1 MAKTKN
7 KKTKIANRGKNAIH
21 DFVITSSDFDG
32 MEMAYDSIESSF
44 KRSCVGTG
52 YCFGD
57 GARDHH
63 FRVKGYARADHIL
76 NHYRSLI
83 SKRRRGGISVFD
95 NTECAS

>member
-7 KKTKIANRGKNAIH
+7 KIANHGKNAIH
-21 DFVITSSDFDG
+21 DFVINSSDFYG
-32 MEMAYDSIESSF
+32 MEMAYDLIESSF

-57 GARDHH
+57 GTRDHH

-83 SKRRRGGISVFD
+83 SKRKRGSISVFE